1 MKNGY
6 NGKLISCVCDYNQ
19 KCKLKSFKNY
29 LSFLCLRI
37 YSQNVNPYP
46 SYHLVWSTLIMA
58 NSLLLRLLSFYPCNH
73 FNLCSVLK
81 RILFS
86 AKFCKNFH
94 YLLSSYIKIF
104 RYLFFEFVILHFDC
118 FFLYQRGSPS
128 CLSCKESTCSA
139 GATGYRSSIPGSRR
153 SPGEGN
159 DNPLQYS
166 CLENPIDKGFWR
178 AIVHEVSKSHL
189 K

>member
-58 NSLLLRLLSFYPCNH
+58 SSLLLRLLSFYPCNH
-73 FNLCSVLK
+73 FNLCSILK

-104 RYLFFEFVILHFDC
+104 RYLFFEFVILSRIKNIEMKPVLKYKERNITLIKYDIFMHGV
-118 FFLYQRGSPS
+118 LYSH
-128 CLSCKESTCSA
+128 KE
-139 GATGYRSSIPGSRR
+139 
-153 SPGEGN
+153 E
-159 DNPLQYS
+159 
-166 CLENPIDKGFWR
+166 
-178 AIVHEVSKSHL
+178 
-189 K
+189 